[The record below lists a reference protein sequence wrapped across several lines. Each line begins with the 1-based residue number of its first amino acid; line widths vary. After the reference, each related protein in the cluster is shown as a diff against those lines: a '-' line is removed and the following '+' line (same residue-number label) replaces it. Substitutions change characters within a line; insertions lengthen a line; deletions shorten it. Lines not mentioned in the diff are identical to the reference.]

1 MMNRN
6 SGEGLRFPTGAEFR
20 RGAFRVFS
28 ALLLSLT
35 LASSVQAIS
44 KSSTVTLPPTPA
56 SDTVTLPPCNP
67 MPLGGE
73 SFYVGGR
80 RLSKPSHVEQK
91 MYESCLENPDQ
102 AAIR

>member
-1 MMNRN
+1 MNRN

-44 KSSTVTLPPTPA
+44 KSSTALPPTPA
-56 SDTVTLPPCNP
+56 RDTVTLPSCNP

-80 RLSKPSHVEQK
+80 RLSKPSHVEQE
-91 MYESCLENPDQ
+91 MYKSCLENPDQ